1 MRTRSFARLLTLALL
16 AAAGAPLAAEAQL
29 PVAVPAQQPPR
40 PPTSP
45 GPVRD
50 PGGRPAPSATAVGK
64 GALAGRVTIAS
75 GQPAVGARV
84 MLNGGE
90 GESRMTMTDNDGRF
104 VFERLRTGRYNVMVS
119 KPGYVQ
125 ISYGQRRVNSPGTQI
140 PLTDGERRQIEILL
154 PRGAVI
160 TGMVLDERGEP
171 SIGAQIRAMRFTM
184 MSGRRRGQQ
193 MGGGSTDD
201 RGIYRLHSLQPG
213 EYGICAVVQNRGPV
227 NDAQRV
233 QMEVDML
240 RRSLESAPSPVAR
253 KQMLERLAR
262 VQAQRVEQ
270 TEPAMGYAPSC
281 FPASSP
287 SPSTTLVVAAGEERT
302 GIDIQLALTA
312 VARVAGTIVAPG
324 GKQPRN
330 LQAMLVNADDTLSDV
345 ERQGGNVTPD
355 GHFVFQNVPPGRYT
369 ITTRSMQ
376 MGPFPPPGGAGARP
390 PEDPPLSGSA
400 EVVVAGQD
408 VSDVVIELQRGIT
421 VSGQVAVQPTTL
433 TPPADLSGVAQVS
446 LYPFTPDQNNF
457 MFMGPPPQGKVDA
470 SGKFTISDVMPGK
483 YRFSA
488 IISGQ
493 GWVLDSATAGAQ
505 DVLDFPLEVKAG
517 RDVSGVV
524 VTFGDRV
531 TELSGTV
538 ADAKGQPATE
548 QTLLLYTTDQRFW
561 TPQSRRI
568 RIARAGDDGHY
579 TFRNVPPGEYRLTTL
594 VDPEAGAWYDREL
607 LEQLDS
613 SSVRIVLGGG

>member
-1 MRTRSFARLLTLALL
+1 LLTLALL
-16 AAAGAPLAAEAQL
+16 AAAGVPPGAAAQL
-29 PVAVPAQQPPR
+29 PAGRPAPPP

-84 MLNGGE
+84 MLNGGA

-104 VFERLRTGRYNVMVS
+104 VFEGLRTGRYNVMVS
-119 KPGYVQ
+119 KAGYVQ

-140 PLTDGERRQIEILL
+140 PLADGERRQIEILL

-171 SIGAQIRAMRFTM
+171 VISAQVRAVRYTM
-184 MSGRRRGQQ
+184 ASGRRRGQQ

-213 EYGICAVVQNRGPV
+213 EYGICAIAQNRGPI
-227 NDAQRV
+227 NDTQRI

-240 RRSLESAPSPVAR
+240 RRSLESAPSPGAR
-253 KQMLERLAR
+253 QQMLERLAR
-262 VQAQRVEQ
+262 VQAQRVEH

-302 GIDIQLALTA
+302 GIDIQLALTP
-312 VARVAGTIVAPG
+312 VARIGGTIIAPG
-324 GKQPRN
+324 GTPLRN
-330 LQAMLVNADDTLSDV
+330 LQTMLVNADDTLSDL

-355 GHFVFQNVPPGRYT
+355 GHFFFQNVAPGRYT
-369 ITTRSMQ
+369 ITVRSMQ
-376 MGPFPPPGGAGARP
+376 MGPSPPPGGAAARP
-390 PEDPPLSGSA
+390 PEDPPLWGSA

-421 VSGQVAVQPTTL
+421 VSGQLAVQPTTL
-433 TPPADLSGVAQVS
+433 TPPADLSGAQVS
-446 LYPFTPDQNNF
+446 LFLFAPDQNGF

-470 SGKFTISDVMPGK
+470 SGKFTISHVMPGR

-488 IISGQ
+488 SISGQ
-493 GWVLDSATAGAQ
+493 GWVLDSVTAGAQ

-517 RDVSGVV
+517 RDVSGVT

-538 ADAKGQPATE
+538 ADSKGQPATE

-579 TFRNVPPGEYRLTTL
+579 VFRNVPPGEYRLTTL
-594 VDPEAGAWYDREL
+594 VDPEAGTWYDREL

-613 SSVRIVLGGG
+613 TSVRIVLAEGEKKVEHVKIR

>member
-1 MRTRSFARLLTLALL
+1 
-16 AAAGAPLAAEAQL
+16 
-29 PVAVPAQQPPR
+29 
-40 PPTSP
+40 
-45 GPVRD
+45 
-50 PGGRPAPSATAVGK
+50 
-64 GALAGRVTIAS
+64 VTIAS
-75 GQPAVGARV
+75 GQAAVGARV

-90 GESRMTMTDNDGRF
+90 GESRMAMTDNDGRF

-171 SIGAQIRAMRFTM
+171 AIGAQIRAMRYTM

-213 EYGICAVVQNRGPV
+213 EYGICAIVQNRGPV

-240 RRSLESAPSPVAR
+240 RRSLESAPSPLAR

-281 FPASSP
+281 FPVSSP
-287 SPSTTLVVAAGEERT
+287 SPSATLVVAAGEERT

-312 VARVAGTIVAPG
+312 VARIAGTIVAPG
-324 GKQPRN
+324 GKPPRN
-330 LQAMLVNADDTLSDV
+330 LQAMLVNADDTLADV

-355 GHFVFQNVPPGRYT
+355 GHFFFQNVPPGRYT

-390 PEDPPLSGSA
+390 PEDPPLSGAA

-421 VSGQVAVQPTTL
+421 VSGQLAVQPTTL
-433 TPPADLSGVAQVS
+433 TPPADLSGAQVS

-457 MFMGPPPQGKVDA
+457 MYMGPPPQGKVDA

-488 IISGQ
+488 MISGQ

-613 SSVRIVLGGG
+613 TSVRIVLGEGEKKVEHVKIR